1 MKKKELKSKVYIVTE
16 MTDSSQ
22 TEQQVEL
29 REKLKQ
35 RNRNIDETSKTD
47 EAGSDEQPQQPTGMA
62 AEKACFVTIA
72 IPESLK
78 RIIDIK
84 AKYESKELPKES
96 QTIKFVGRRL
106 FLSGLLTE
114 GLITQEQFDEA
125 SALAS
130 EFGWEKDK
138 VAAKRNRK

>member
-1 MKKKELKSKVYIVTE
+1 MTKFDMNAGRRRKS
-16 MTDSSQ
+16 DGSQ

-35 RNRNIDETSKTD
+35 RNRNIDETVKTD
-47 EAGSDEQPQQPTGMA
+47 EAGPDEQQPQQPTGMA

-78 RIIDIK
+78 RVIDIT

-96 QTIKFVGRRL
+96 RTIKFVGRRW
-106 FLSGLLTE
+106 FLRGLLTE
-114 GLITQEQFDEA
+114 
-125 SALAS
+125 
-130 EFGWEKDK
+130 
-138 VAAKRNRK
+138 

>member
-1 MKKKELKSKVYIVTE
+1 MAKFDMNAGRRHKS
-16 MTDSSQ
+16 DSSQ

-35 RNRNIDETSKTD
+35 RNRNIDQTVNTD
-47 EAGSDEQPQQPTGMA
+47 EAGSDEQQPQQPTGMA

-96 QTIKFVGRRL
+96 RTIKFVGRRW
-106 FLSGLLTE
+106 FLRGLLAE

-130 EFGWEKDK
+130 EYGWEKDK

>member
-1 MKKKELKSKVYIVTE
+1 MTKFDMNAGRRRKS
-16 MTDSSQ
+16 DGSQ

-35 RNRNIDETSKTD
+35 RNQKIDQTVNIDEAGPD
-47 EAGSDEQPQQPTGMA
+47 EQQPQQPTGMA

-78 RIIDIK
+78 RIIDIT

-96 QTIKFVGRRL
+96 RTIKFVGRRW
-106 FLSGLLTE
+106 FLRGLLTE

>member
-1 MKKKELKSKVYIVTE
+1 MAKFDMNAGRRHKS
-16 MTDSSQ
+16 DSSQ

-35 RNRNIDETSKTD
+35 RNQKIDQTVKSD
-47 EAGSDEQPQQPTGMA
+47 EAGPEEQQPQQPTGMA

-72 IPESLK
+72 LPESLK

-96 QTIKFVGRRL
+96 RTIKFVGRRW
-106 FLSGLLTE
+106 FLRGLLTE

-125 SALAS
+125 STLAS
-130 EFGWEKDK
+130 EYGWEKDK

>member
-1 MKKKELKSKVYIVTE
+1 MTKFDMNAGRRRKS
-16 MTDSSQ
+16 DSSQ

-35 RNRNIDETSKTD
+35 RNQKIDQTVKSD
-47 EAGSDEQPQQPTGMA
+47 EAGPEEQQPQQPTGMA

-72 IPESLK
+72 LPESLK

-96 QTIKFVGRRL
+96 RTIKFVGRRC
-106 FLSGLLTE
+106 FLRGLLTE
-114 GLITQEQFDEA
+114 GLITQEQFDEG

-130 EFGWEKDK
+130 EYGWEKDK

>member
-1 MKKKELKSKVYIVTE
+1 MTKFDMNAGRRRKS
-16 MTDSSQ
+16 DSSQ

-35 RNRNIDETSKTD
+35 RNQKIDQTVKSD
-47 EAGSDEQPQQPTGMA
+47 EAGPEEQPQQPTGMA

-72 IPESLK
+72 LPESLK

-96 QTIKFVGRRL
+96 RTIKFVGRRW
-106 FLSGLLTE
+106 FLRGLLTE
-114 GLITQEQFDEA
+114 GLITQEQFDEG

-130 EFGWEKDK
+130 EYGWEKDK